1 MFLIADS
8 GSTKTAWCLI
18 HEQNVKLISTQGINP
33 FQLEEEEISAILTN
47 ELIPQLDEFGKAI
60 PVDIM
65 EEIDDVFFYGAGCTK
80 EKSPMVATAIRKAFN
95 NQARIIV
102 ESDMMG
108 AAKGLCGDAP
118 GIVCILGT
126 GSNSCYYDGEHIV
139 DNVSPLGFILGDEG
153 SGAYIGK
160 RLVGNCLKKQ
170 FSEEICM
177 LFEQETKLSTPAI
190 IQKVYRENMPNR
202 FLASLSPFC
211 ARHRGIPE
219 IHDFIIDCFREF
231 FLRNVNL
238 YNCPELP
245 VNFIGSIAWFYQK
258 ELKETADQL
267 GFKMGV
273 ILQNPLE
280 GLIRYH
286 SSKIFK

>member
-8 GSTKTAWCLI
+8 GSTKTAWCLV

-33 FQLEEEEISAILTN
+33 FQLEEAEISAILTN
-47 ELIPQLDEFGKAI
+47 ELIPQLDQYGQASGAD
-60 PVDIM
+60 PVADL
-65 EEIDDVFFYGAGCTK
+65 DAVYFYGAGCTK
-80 EKSPMVATAIRKAFN
+80 EKSPVVATAIRTSLN
-95 NQARIIV
+95 NQARIFV

-126 GSNSCYYDGEHIV
+126 GSNSCYYDGEQIV

-170 FSEEICM
+170 FSEETCL
-177 LFEQETKLSTPAI
+177 LFEQETRLSTPAI
-190 IQKVYRENMPNR
+190 IQKVYRESMPNR

-211 ARHRGIPE
+211 ARHRDIPE
-219 IHDFIIDCFREF
+219 IHQFLTDCFREF
-231 FLRNVNL
+231 FMRNVNL
-238 YNCPELP
+238 YHLPELP
-245 VNFIGSIAWFYQK
+245 VNFVGSIAWFYKQ
-258 ELKETADQL
+258 ELQEVADQL
-267 GFKMGV
+267 GFKMGT

-280 GLIRYH
+280 GLIDYH
-286 SSKIFK
+286 STLV

>member
-18 HEQNVKLISTQGINP
+18 HGQNVKLVSTQGINP
-33 FQLEEEEISAILTN
+33 FQLEEEAISAILTN
-47 ELIPQLDEFGKAI
+47 ELITQLEQYGQCIAAN
-60 PVDIM
+60 PVA
-65 EEIDDVFFYGAGCTK
+65 ELEAVYFYGAGCTK
-80 EKSPMVATAIRKAFN
+80 EKSPVVATAIRKTFN
-95 NQARIIV
+95 NQARILV

-126 GSNSCYYDGEHIV
+126 GSNSCYYDGEQIV

-170 FSEEICM
+170 FPEEICK
-177 LFEQETKLSTPAI
+177 LFEEETKLSTPAI
-190 IQKVYRENMPNR
+190 IQKVYRETMPNR

-211 ARHRGIPE
+211 ARHRDIPE
-219 IHDFIIDCFREF
+219 IHDFLIDCFTQF
-231 FLRNVNL
+231 FMRNVNL
-238 YNCPELP
+238 YHCPELP
-245 VNFIGSIAWFYQK
+245 VHFVGSIAWFYHS
-258 ELKETADQL
+258 ELKEAAEQL
-267 GFKMGV
+267 GFKIGTV
-273 ILQNPLE
+273 LQNPLE
-280 GLIRYH
+280 GLINYH
-286 SSKIFK
+286 SS